1 MTRESDIHALLK
13 NTGARSDV
21 IDTVMR
27 VDAVMQNWRRRM
39 NKRELGHKAIAALG
53 LSIDMAQL
61 DTLLAIAAL
70 ENEFREAGEQENTVG
85 MVADRL
91 HIDPSRASRLV
102 SEMVGL
108 GYVLR
113 NASQADSRRT
123 VLELTDMGWA
133 LVHAVLSYKWL
144 LMSDHFSTWPTE
156 ELEKFVPLLEKF
168 SDWVSNSHESETRH
182 ATEIEALAH
191 SVQFPG
197 SGRKVG

>member
-1 MTRESDIHALLK
+1 MTRQSDIHALLK
-13 NTGARSDV
+13 NTGARQDV

-70 ENEFREAGEQENTVG
+70 ENEFGKAGEQENTVG

-133 LVHAVLSYKWL
+133 LVRAVLSYKWL
-144 LMSDHFSTWPTE
+144 LMSDHFSSWPTA
-156 ELEKFVPLLEKF
+156 ELGEFVPLLEKF
-168 SDWVSNSHESETRH
+168 SDWVSDSHESEARH
-182 ATEIEALAH
+182 ATEIEALAR

>member
-70 ENEFREAGEQENTVG
+70 ENEFGEAGEQENTVG

-168 SDWVSNSHESETRH
+168 SDWVSDSHESETRH